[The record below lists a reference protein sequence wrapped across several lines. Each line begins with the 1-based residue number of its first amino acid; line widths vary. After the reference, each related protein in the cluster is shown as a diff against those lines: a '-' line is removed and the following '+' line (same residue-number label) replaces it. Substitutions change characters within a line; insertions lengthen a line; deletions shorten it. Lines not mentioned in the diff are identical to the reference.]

1 MEVTVG
7 KTAGFCSGVQ
17 RAIQGL
23 RKRLGERT
31 GLYCLGEFIHNPE
44 VIETLES
51 LGMIVVQD
59 IEAIPDGRGIIIR
72 THGLPREILD
82 RAAGKGLEVFD
93 FTCPKVKKTHHLVI
107 ELTEEGYQILII
119 GNASHPEVR
128 ALHSMVRNNSRVL
141 EKLEDTASLQ
151 LEEPVAV
158 VVQTTFNP
166 DTFNEIL
173 TDVVAR
179 SKRTLVCNTLCE
191 ETIRRQRE
199 AVDLAGEVDFIV
211 VVGGRNS
218 SNTRTLFRR
227 VQDQVRA
234 VHVERAEELDEL
246 WFEGVRR
253 VGVVS
258 GASTPVEE
266 VQKVHE
272 RLMHIEQEGSSG

>member
-82 RAAGKGLEVFD
+82 RAAGKGLDVFD

>member
-31 GLYCLGEFIHNPE
+31 GLYCLGEFIHNPQ
-44 VIETLES
+44 VIGSLES

-72 THGLPREILD
+72 THGLPRETLD
-82 RAAGKGLEVFD
+82 RAAEKGLEIFD

-107 ELTEEGYQILII
+107 ELTEEGYRILII
-119 GNASHPEVR
+119 GNAAHPEVR
-128 ALHSMVRNNSRVL
+128 ALHSLVRNRSRVL
-141 EKLEDTASLQ
+141 EKPEDVASLQ

-166 DTFNEIL
+166 DTFNEVL
-173 TDVVAR
+173 TEVVAR

-199 AVDLAGEVDFIV
+199 AVNLAREVDFIV

-218 SNTRTLFRR
+218 SNTRTLFKR
-227 VQDQVRA
+227 VQEQVRA
-234 VHVERAEELDEL
+234 IHVERADEL
-246 WFEGVRR
+246 GGSLFEGVSR

-266 VQKVHE
+266 VEKVYE
-272 RLMHIEQEGSSG
+272 RLLHMESQNGRG